1 MTHVCDGLTKAFP
14 TTPWLFQPATPDVVA
29 VLSEALG
36 TDWAVERETDC
47 EGEVS
52 IIALSTIAVEGAPSL
67 ILFEN
72 DGQTCVATMNGD
84 DLGWKRRFSGF
95 QQAIDAFIAAARA
108 AAIGVCAQSDGCAG
122 SAPGQSIEPTSR
134 QQRHPVAAH
143 RPTSNSGC
151 ADTPGAP
158 GPP

>member
-1 MTHVCDGLTKAFP
+1 MTHVYDGLTKAFP

-36 TDWAVERETDC
+36 ADWAVERETDC

-72 DGQTCVATMNGD
+72 DGQACVATMNGD
-84 DLGWKRRFSGF
+84 DLGWKRRFSSF
-95 QQAIDAFIAAARA
+95 QQAIDAFIAAAQ
-108 AAIGVCAQSDGCAG
+108 AAIIGVYAQSDRCAV
-122 SAPGQSIEPTSR
+122 QHHPTS
-134 QQRHPVAAH
+134 P
-143 RPTSNSGC
+143 
-151 ADTPGAP
+151 
-158 GPP
+158 